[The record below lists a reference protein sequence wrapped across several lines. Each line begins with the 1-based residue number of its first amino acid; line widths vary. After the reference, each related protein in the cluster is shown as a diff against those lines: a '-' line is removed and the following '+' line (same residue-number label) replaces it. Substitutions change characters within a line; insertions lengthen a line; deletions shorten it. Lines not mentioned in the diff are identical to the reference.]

1 MKPLLKIILIL
12 ITFFTST
19 LLIIKFTGVLN
30 VTQIK
35 DWLIAAQDLSPF
47 YVGSLVALL
56 LFADLFIAMPTLTVT
71 ILAGFFL
78 GHLYGSIAALIGLIS
93 AGSCGYALSYRY
105 GDKVFNF
112 LLEKKTQREEAIASF
127 QQHSVMMILLSRAM
141 PMLPEICACLA
152 GASKMG
158 YMKFICC
165 WLLSAIPYV
174 LVATYAG
181 SISSIDNPTPALYTA
196 IGISALLWIA
206 WFVYHRYYM
215 RTKALTP

>member
-30 VTQIK
+30 VAQIK
-35 DWLIAAQDLSPF
+35 GWLIAAQDISPL
-47 YVGSLVALL
+47 YVGSIVALL
-56 LFADLFIAMPTLTVT
+56 LFVDLFIAMPTLTVT

-78 GHLYGSIAALIGLIS
+78 GHLYGSMAALIGLIS
-93 AGSCGYALSYRY
+93 AGSCGYALSSRY

-112 LLEKKTQREEAIASF
+112 LIKDREQREEAIASF
-127 QQHSVMMILLSRAM
+127 QKHGVMMILLSRAM

-152 GASKMG
+152 GASKMS
-158 YMKFICC
+158 YLKFICC
-165 WLLSAIPYV
+165 WLLSTVPYV
-174 LVATYAG
+174 LIATYAG
-181 SISSIDNPTPALYTA
+181 SISSIDNPKPALYTA

-206 WFVYHRYYM
+206 WFVYHRYYV
-215 RTKALTP
+215 KKNL